1 MIRFESIHLAE
12 WRMWPFGTCCIL
24 LMEVRTMSAE
34 WLSISTAL
42 AEVTEKAGAY
52 TVAIHT
58 ESRGSSSGVFWR
70 PGVIATA
77 EHALRR
83 DEDIQV
89 TVADGRVLPA
99 KLVGRDPST
108 DLAVLKLADDSAAA
122 PLGDSDTLNPG
133 HVTLVVGRTRASG
146 PVAALGFVS
155 LVVKERRIW
164 DSAQL
169 SPYVRLDVAL
179 RRTGVGGAV
188 LDANAKVVGI
198 ATPKLSPGGAL
209 ALPVATVNRVVDALL
224 QKGRIPRGYLG
235 VGLQPI
241 RLPEYLMHTLKREGN
256 RAVIVLDVEPGGPA
270 HQANVVI
277 GDILVGLNGKPVQRL
292 EDVQA
297 HLAGESIGKEVSAQ
311 FLRGGAP
318 RELNIVIGER
328 KNEGE

>member
-1 MIRFESIHLAE
+1 
-12 WRMWPFGTCCIL
+12 
-24 LMEVRTMSAE
+24 MSAE
-34 WLSISTAL
+34 WLSISNAL
-42 AEVTEKAGAY
+42 AEATEQVSAY

-58 ESRGSSSGVFWR
+58 ESRGSSSGVLWR
-70 PGVIATA
+70 PGVIVTA

-89 TVADGRVLPA
+89 TAADGRAVPA

-108 DLAVLKLADDSAAA
+108 DLAVLKFEGDSAFA
-122 PLGDSDTLNPG
+122 PLGDSEALKPG

-164 DSAQL
+164 GGTQL

-179 RRTGVGGAV
+179 QRTGVGGAV
-188 LDANAKVVGI
+188 VNASARVVGI

-209 ALPVATVNRVVDALL
+209 ALPIATVNRVADALL

-241 RLPEYLMHTLKREGN
+241 RLPENLMQTLKREGN
-256 RAVIVLDVEPGGPA
+256 RAVMILEVEPTGPA
-270 HQANVVI
+270 HNAGVVI
-277 GDILVGLNGKPVQRL
+277 GDILVTLNGKPVQRL
-292 EDVQA
+292 EDVQL
-297 HLAGESIGKEVSAQ
+297 HLAGESIGKEVHAG

-318 RELNIVIGER
+318 REVTIIIGER